1 MARKNTNQAKSC
13 VPQLFDNAEPGQDWS
28 LDELSNYARIQYREI
43 LDGEKSQVQIYWRL
57 GAALVL
63 AKKAFKHGKW
73 SQHLKELGIE
83 RTRASRARAIYQ
95 TFPEVEDTAGLT
107 VAEAY
112 DRRGRKQPSADS
124 VDSSRQGQ
132 ETRRLRKSVR
142 LIGRKAKD
150 LVQTS
155 AATESQ
161 EAVILIPAV
170 RKAIHQLQEFLD
182 HLEQQV
188 DEVSDDRKS

>member
-1 MARKNTNQAKSC
+1 MPVPDQTQAGEITMARKNTNQAKSC

-28 LDELSNYARIQYREI
+28 LDELSNYARIQHCEI

-112 DRRGRKQPSADS
+112 DRAGPQATVGRFGRQFLSGAGNSAIAKICPIDRQEGKGLGPDFRGD
-124 VDSSRQGQ
+124 
-132 ETRRLRKSVR
+132 
-142 LIGRKAKD
+142 
-150 LVQTS
+150 
-155 AATESQ
+155 
-161 EAVILIPAV
+161 
-170 RKAIHQLQEFLD
+170 
-182 HLEQQV
+182 
-188 DEVSDDRKS
+188 